1 MSTSTNSNNEKQ
13 PTILLCIGMAGS
25 GKTTLMQRLN
35 AYLHSIKKSP
45 YIINLDPAV
54 TQLPF
59 AANIDIRDTVNYKE
73 VMKQYNLGPNGGIL
87 TSLNL
92 FTTKFDQVLDLISKH
107 TPGQIE
113 IFTWSASGAIITDAL
128 AASYPCVIAY
138 IIDTPR
144 TTSPATFMSN
154 IILYKTKLPFILVF
168 NKTDVISHQFAIDWM
183 TDFESFQEALQKD
196 TSYMTSLMNSM
207 CLVLEEFYKH
217 LRVIGVSAM
226 SGSGMDKFF
235 EAVGEAVKEYEDVY
249 RPELERL
256 IKEKSQRQE
265 AKKQAQ
271 LTKLMRDMNM
281 SDTSKTIDPDYK
293 AMKSHQDKLED
304 ESFARWIKKTKE
316 GGGFRKRY
324 KGSSD
329 IEDEDEIFGGI
340 DELVIIIMCAAG
352 LAMAFAGFLLLPFT
366 MIATALLHDEI
377 HSENYYLSWLDS
389 NLLVTLWNYT
399 FMGCNFALFVLLP
412 FAFFYNETDQLK
424 TFWVKAQE
432 TATIMLLVGV
442 LMYIF
447 IYMSRLILGIENI
460 DFWVILNLLTCMGG
474 AWICLKA
481 TPIGYIQIFSCISE
495 LPLRPNYRNQLKDSL
510 IENEMETS
518 VLLQHLENVE
528 RGWKSPV
535 YAANLKSRSQALMTA
550 TSPSTSESNY
560 NNDSLQCCSS
570 SEQLYSTIN
579 NGIING
585 SVDVDSGTDDH
596 NIKNVLVNN
605 GIGNTST
612 FTSISS
618 PSKKR
623 YKGSSDIEDEDEIFG
638 GIDELVIII
647 MCAAGLAM
655 AFAGFLLLPFTMI
668 ATALLND
675 EIHSENYYLS
685 WLDSNLL
692 VTLWNYTFMGC
703 NFALFV
709 LLPFAFFYNETDQL
723 KTFWVKAQETA
734 TIMLLVGVLMYI
746 FIYMSRLILGIENID
761 FWVILNLLTCMG
773 GAWICLKATPIGYIQ
788 IFSCIS
794 ELPLRPN
801 YRNQLKDSL
810 IENEMETSVLL
821 QHLENVERGWKSP
834 VYAANLKS
842 RSQALMTAT
851 SPSTSESNYNN
862 DSLQCCSSSEQL
874 YSTINNGIINGSVD
888 VDSGTDDHNI
898 KNVLVNNEGILN
910 SLKILENQRSRLQR
924 DLSKSPLYRNIAFF
938 ILFVISHSI
947 WFLLLGHIL
956 WSFIKSLL
964 VDDEQKELHKL
975 ESVFGKQTMSIFGKF
990 DTVSDIALIFYF
1002 TSATIIGVYSIQP
1015 FKRIRPRFGISSNSH
1030 SRMGLQHIIAN
1041 VTVLLVISS
1050 SWPALVRVLGLIRLD
1065 SAGPYEQFH
1074 KLNNTGQLLAIA
1086 FRLGVLITTVFP
1098 ILDYYVLRSISGVR
1112 LTIDNDS
1119 GDGNDGIIDNGNG
1132 LENSH
1137 LVNGFNGLIGNEISS
1152 SHVNGHLNYHDEMDE
1167 STYSLQSNDYYY
1179 GTAEGSQLIT
1189 NGHHDNNFD
1198 NYYYDDDNED
1208 NNIVI
1213 KEVEDN

>member
-1 MSTSTNSNNEKQ
+1 MS
-13 PTILLCIGMAGS
+13 IF
-25 GKTTLMQRLN
+25 GK
-35 AYLHSIKKSP
+35 
-45 YIINLDPAV
+45 
-54 TQLPF
+54 F
-59 AANIDIRDTVNYKE
+59 DTVSDIALIFYFTSATIIGVYSIQPFKRIR
-73 VMKQYNLGPNGGIL
+73 PRFGISSNSHSRMGL
-87 TSLNL
+87 QHIIANVT
-92 FTTKFDQVLDLISKH
+92 VLL
-107 TPGQIE
+107 
-113 IFTWSASGAIITDAL
+113 
-128 AASYPCVIAY
+128 
-138 IIDTPR
+138 
-144 TTSPATFMSN
+144 
-154 IILYKTKLPFILVF
+154 
-168 NKTDVISHQFAIDWM
+168 VISSSWPALVRVLGLIRLDSAGPYEQFHKLNNTGQLLAIAFRLGVLITTVFPILDYYVLRINGFNGLIGNEISSSHVNGHLNYHDEM
-183 TDFESFQEALQKD
+183 DESTYSLQ
-196 TSYMTSLMNSM
+196 N
-207 CLVLEEFYKH
+207 
-217 LRVIGVSAM
+217 
-226 SGSGMDKFF
+226 
-235 EAVGEAVKEYEDVY
+235 
-249 RPELERL
+249 
-256 IKEKSQRQE
+256 
-265 AKKQAQ
+265 
-271 LTKLMRDMNM
+271 
-281 SDTSKTIDPDYK
+281 PDYK

-605 GIGNTST
+605 G
-612 FTSISS
+612 
-618 PSKKR
+618 
-623 YKGSSDIEDEDEIFG
+623 
-638 GIDELVIII
+638 
-647 MCAAGLAM
+647 
-655 AFAGFLLLPFTMI
+655 
-668 ATALLND
+668 
-675 EIHSENYYLS
+675 
-685 WLDSNLL
+685 
-692 VTLWNYTFMGC
+692 
-703 NFALFV
+703 
-709 LLPFAFFYNETDQL
+709 
-723 KTFWVKAQETA
+723 
-734 TIMLLVGVLMYI
+734 
-746 FIYMSRLILGIENID
+746 
-761 FWVILNLLTCMG
+761 
-773 GAWICLKATPIGYIQ
+773 
-788 IFSCIS
+788 
-794 ELPLRPN
+794 
-801 YRNQLKDSL
+801 
-810 IENEMETSVLL
+810 
-821 QHLENVERGWKSP
+821 
-834 VYAANLKS
+834 
-842 RSQALMTAT
+842 
-851 SPSTSESNYNN
+851 
-862 DSLQCCSSSEQL
+862 
-874 YSTINNGIINGSVD
+874 
-888 VDSGTDDHNI
+888 
-898 KNVLVNNEGILN
+898 
-910 SLKILENQRSRLQR
+910 
-924 DLSKSPLYRNIAFF
+924 
-938 ILFVISHSI
+938 
-947 WFLLLGHIL
+947 
-956 WSFIKSLL
+956 
-964 VDDEQKELHKL
+964 
-975 ESVFGKQTMSIFGKF
+975 
-990 DTVSDIALIFYF
+990 
-1002 TSATIIGVYSIQP
+1002 
-1015 FKRIRPRFGISSNSH
+1015 
-1030 SRMGLQHIIAN
+1030 
-1041 VTVLLVISS
+1041 
-1050 SWPALVRVLGLIRLD
+1050 
-1065 SAGPYEQFH
+1065 
-1074 KLNNTGQLLAIA
+1074 
-1086 FRLGVLITTVFP
+1086 
-1098 ILDYYVLRSISGVR
+1098 
-1112 LTIDNDS
+1112 
-1119 GDGNDGIIDNGNG
+1119 
-1132 LENSH
+1132 
-1137 LVNGFNGLIGNEISS
+1137 LIGNEISS

>member
-1 MSTSTNSNNEKQ
+1 
-13 PTILLCIGMAGS
+13 MAGS

-92 FTTKFDQVLDLISKH
+92 FTTKFDQVLDFISKH

-154 IILYKTKLPFILVF
+154 MLYACSILYKTKLPFILVF

-183 TDFESFQEALQKD
+183 ADFESFQEALQKD

-217 LRVIGVSAM
+217 LRVVGVSAM

-235 EAVGEAVKEYEDVY
+235 EAVGEAVKEYEEYVVTYDY
-249 RPELERL
+249 MCSYGEELKL
-256 IKEKSQRQE
+256 ANKIKNPSQRQE

-316 GGGFRKRY
+316 GGGVQAANDFYNWIRQNIIAFLLFLSLYTISYSILQKFRKRY

-432 TATIMLLVGV
+432 TATIMLLVSV

-550 TSPSTSESNY
+550 TSSSTSESNH

-579 NGIING
+579 GIING
-585 SVDVDSGTDDH
+585 SVDVDSGADDH

-618 PSKKR
+618 PS
-623 YKGSSDIEDEDEIFG
+623 
-638 GIDELVIII
+638 
-647 MCAAGLAM
+647 
-655 AFAGFLLLPFTMI
+655 
-668 ATALLND
+668 N
-675 EIHSENYYLS
+675 
-685 WLDSNLL
+685 
-692 VTLWNYTFMGC
+692 
-703 NFALFV
+703 
-709 LLPFAFFYNETDQL
+709 
-723 KTFWVKAQETA
+723 
-734 TIMLLVGVLMYI
+734 
-746 FIYMSRLILGIENID
+746 
-761 FWVILNLLTCMG
+761 
-773 GAWICLKATPIGYIQ
+773 
-788 IFSCIS
+788 
-794 ELPLRPN
+794 
-801 YRNQLKDSL
+801 
-810 IENEMETSVLL
+810 
-821 QHLENVERGWKSP
+821 
-834 VYAANLKS
+834 
-842 RSQALMTAT
+842 
-851 SPSTSESNYNN
+851 
-862 DSLQCCSSSEQL
+862 
-874 YSTINNGIINGSVD
+874 
-888 VDSGTDDHNI
+888 
-898 KNVLVNNEGILN
+898 
-910 SLKILENQRSRLQR
+910 LKILENQRSRLQR

-1112 LTIDNDS
+1112 STIDNDS

-1167 STYSLQSNDYYY
+1167 STYSLKSNDYYY

>member
-92 FTTKFDQVLDLISKH
+92 FTTKFDQVLDFISKH

-154 IILYKTKLPFILVF
+154 MLYACSILYKTKLPFILVF

-183 TDFESFQEALQKD
+183 ADFESFQEALQKD

-217 LRVIGVSAM
+217 LRVVGVSAM
-226 SGSGMDKFF
+226 SGSGMDEFF
-235 EAVGEAVKEYEDVY
+235 EAVGEAVKEYEEYVVTYDY
-249 RPELERL
+249 MCSYGEELKL
-256 IKEKSQRQE
+256 ANKIKNPSQRQE

-316 GGGFRKRY
+316 GGGVQAANDFYNWIRQNIIAFLLFLSLYTISYSILQKFRKRY

-432 TATIMLLVGV
+432 TATIMLLVSV

-550 TSPSTSESNY
+550 TSSSTSESNY

-579 NGIING
+579 GIING
-585 SVDVDSGTDDH
+585 SVDVDSGADDH

-618 PSKKR
+618 PS
-623 YKGSSDIEDEDEIFG
+623 
-638 GIDELVIII
+638 
-647 MCAAGLAM
+647 
-655 AFAGFLLLPFTMI
+655 
-668 ATALLND
+668 N
-675 EIHSENYYLS
+675 
-685 WLDSNLL
+685 
-692 VTLWNYTFMGC
+692 
-703 NFALFV
+703 
-709 LLPFAFFYNETDQL
+709 
-723 KTFWVKAQETA
+723 
-734 TIMLLVGVLMYI
+734 
-746 FIYMSRLILGIENID
+746 
-761 FWVILNLLTCMG
+761 
-773 GAWICLKATPIGYIQ
+773 
-788 IFSCIS
+788 
-794 ELPLRPN
+794 
-801 YRNQLKDSL
+801 
-810 IENEMETSVLL
+810 
-821 QHLENVERGWKSP
+821 
-834 VYAANLKS
+834 
-842 RSQALMTAT
+842 
-851 SPSTSESNYNN
+851 
-862 DSLQCCSSSEQL
+862 
-874 YSTINNGIINGSVD
+874 
-888 VDSGTDDHNI
+888 
-898 KNVLVNNEGILN
+898 
-910 SLKILENQRSRLQR
+910 LKILENQRSRLQR

-1112 LTIDNDS
+1112 STIDNDS

-1167 STYSLQSNDYYY
+1167 STYSLKSNDYYY

>member
-1 MSTSTNSNNEKQ
+1 
-13 PTILLCIGMAGS
+13 
-25 GKTTLMQRLN
+25 
-35 AYLHSIKKSP
+35 
-45 YIINLDPAV
+45 
-54 TQLPF
+54 
-59 AANIDIRDTVNYKE
+59 
-73 VMKQYNLGPNGGIL
+73 
-87 TSLNL
+87 
-92 FTTKFDQVLDLISKH
+92 
-107 TPGQIE
+107 
-113 IFTWSASGAIITDAL
+113 
-128 AASYPCVIAY
+128 
-138 IIDTPR
+138 
-144 TTSPATFMSN
+144 
-154 IILYKTKLPFILVF
+154 
-168 NKTDVISHQFAIDWM
+168 
-183 TDFESFQEALQKD
+183 
-196 TSYMTSLMNSM
+196 
-207 CLVLEEFYKH
+207 
-217 LRVIGVSAM
+217 
-226 SGSGMDKFF
+226 
-235 EAVGEAVKEYEDVY
+235 
-249 RPELERL
+249 
-256 IKEKSQRQE
+256 
-265 AKKQAQ
+265 
-271 LTKLMRDMNM
+271 
-281 SDTSKTIDPDYK
+281 
-293 AMKSHQDKLED
+293 
-304 ESFARWIKKTKE
+304 
-316 GGGFRKRY
+316 
-324 KGSSD
+324 
-329 IEDEDEIFGGI
+329 
-340 DELVIIIMCAAG
+340 MCAAG

-366 MIATALLHDEI
+366 MIATALLH
-377 HSENYYLSWLDS
+377 
-389 NLLVTLWNYT
+389 
-399 FMGCNFALFVLLP
+399 
-412 FAFFYNETDQLK
+412 
-424 TFWVKAQE
+424 
-432 TATIMLLVGV
+432 
-442 LMYIF
+442 
-447 IYMSRLILGIENI
+447 
-460 DFWVILNLLTCMGG
+460 
-474 AWICLKA
+474 
-481 TPIGYIQIFSCISE
+481 
-495 LPLRPNYRNQLKDSL
+495 
-510 IENEMETS
+510 
-518 VLLQHLENVE
+518 
-528 RGWKSPV
+528 
-535 YAANLKSRSQALMTA
+535 
-550 TSPSTSESNY
+550 
-560 NNDSLQCCSS
+560 
-570 SEQLYSTIN
+570 
-579 NGIING
+579 
-585 SVDVDSGTDDH
+585 
-596 NIKNVLVNN
+596 
-605 GIGNTST
+605 
-612 FTSISS
+612 
-618 PSKKR
+618 
-623 YKGSSDIEDEDEIFG
+623 
-638 GIDELVIII
+638 
-647 MCAAGLAM
+647 
-655 AFAGFLLLPFTMI
+655 
-668 ATALLND
+668 D

-1098 ILDYYVLRSISGVR
+1098 ILDYYVLRSIS
-1112 LTIDNDS
+1112 
-1119 GDGNDGIIDNGNG
+1119 
-1132 LENSH
+1132 
-1137 LVNGFNGLIGNEISS
+1137 VNGFNGLIGNEISS

>member
-316 GGGFRKRY
+316 GGGVQAANDFYNWIRQNIIAFLLFLSLYTISYSILQKFRKRY

-618 PSKKR
+618 PS
-623 YKGSSDIEDEDEIFG
+623 
-638 GIDELVIII
+638 
-647 MCAAGLAM
+647 
-655 AFAGFLLLPFTMI
+655 
-668 ATALLND
+668 N
-675 EIHSENYYLS
+675 
-685 WLDSNLL
+685 
-692 VTLWNYTFMGC
+692 
-703 NFALFV
+703 
-709 LLPFAFFYNETDQL
+709 
-723 KTFWVKAQETA
+723 
-734 TIMLLVGVLMYI
+734 
-746 FIYMSRLILGIENID
+746 
-761 FWVILNLLTCMG
+761 
-773 GAWICLKATPIGYIQ
+773 
-788 IFSCIS
+788 
-794 ELPLRPN
+794 
-801 YRNQLKDSL
+801 
-810 IENEMETSVLL
+810 
-821 QHLENVERGWKSP
+821 
-834 VYAANLKS
+834 
-842 RSQALMTAT
+842 
-851 SPSTSESNYNN
+851 
-862 DSLQCCSSSEQL
+862 
-874 YSTINNGIINGSVD
+874 
-888 VDSGTDDHNI
+888 
-898 KNVLVNNEGILN
+898 
-910 SLKILENQRSRLQR
+910 LKILENQRSRLQR

>member
-605 GIGNTST
+605 
-612 FTSISS
+612 
-618 PSKKR
+618 
-623 YKGSSDIEDEDEIFG
+623 
-638 GIDELVIII
+638 
-647 MCAAGLAM
+647 
-655 AFAGFLLLPFTMI
+655 
-668 ATALLND
+668 
-675 EIHSENYYLS
+675 
-685 WLDSNLL
+685 
-692 VTLWNYTFMGC
+692 
-703 NFALFV
+703 
-709 LLPFAFFYNETDQL
+709 
-723 KTFWVKAQETA
+723 
-734 TIMLLVGVLMYI
+734 
-746 FIYMSRLILGIENID
+746 
-761 FWVILNLLTCMG
+761 
-773 GAWICLKATPIGYIQ
+773 
-788 IFSCIS
+788 
-794 ELPLRPN
+794 
-801 YRNQLKDSL
+801 
-810 IENEMETSVLL
+810 
-821 QHLENVERGWKSP
+821 
-834 VYAANLKS
+834 
-842 RSQALMTAT
+842 
-851 SPSTSESNYNN
+851 
-862 DSLQCCSSSEQL
+862 
-874 YSTINNGIINGSVD
+874 
-888 VDSGTDDHNI
+888 
-898 KNVLVNNEGILN
+898 EGILN